1 MSDTSFLSPGQ
12 GPWNKRLKL
21 DEGSDDEFPLSQT
34 DNVRPSS
41 ASLPSTDGG
50 SQGVGAGDD
59 TWQQQQQQQQQQHL
73 ACGRTIHDRIHG
85 HIEFEPLL
93 IAVIDTPQFQRLRGL
108 KQLGGSVY
116 VYPGA
121 SHTRFEHSLG
131 VAHLAHRMVRHISG
145 AQPALNVTPRDE
157 MCVKL
162 AGLCHD
168 LGHGPFSHMFETFVN
183 RVRRREGKPEWEHEH
198 ASIDLLDYLLEAN
211 NINVAR

>member
-1 MSDTSFLSPGQ
+1 MASFGEA
-12 GPWNKRLKL
+12 PWAKRLKI
-21 DEGSDDEFPLSQT
+21 DESDDELPLSQT
-34 DNVRPSS
+34 DNVRPAS
-41 ASLPSTDGG
+41 ASFSSTEWPSQDGG
-50 SQGVGAGDD
+50 ADSGGD
-59 TWQQQQQQQQQQHL
+59 
-73 ACGRTIHDRIHG
+73 ASAARPVASGRTIHDRIHG
-85 HIEFEPLL
+85 HIDFEGLL

-131 VAHLAHRMVRHISG
+131 VAHLAHRMVRHIMA
-145 AQPALNVTPRDE
+145 AQPELGVTRRDE

-183 RVRRREGKPEWEHEH
+183 RVRQREGKPKWEHEQ
-198 ASIDLLDYLLEAN
+198 ASIALVDHLIEAN
-211 NINVAR
+211 QIDVAACVLF